1 MELRLYTL
9 DRNPVLEVLVMP
21 LDPVERAEL
30 EDRVQRQDGATGVRV
45 WNTTLLVDYD
55 YYDYC
60 HRCNIPF
67 GLIDVPVRS
76 EAEAIIWVCKNQLE
90 RKNLPEERR
99 KYLIG
104 KLSLAERTHNQQCLH
119 EVGYSAGQ
127 QGLSL
132 VKLAHYNTLKTVVRG
147 RIGKEYHF
155 SYMTVRKYETYALA
169 LDTLR
174 ESYPD
179 FVQEHLAGRL
189 RLSIERVESLSL
201 MPEDRRLRA
210 CQQWLHKPVVSQPRR
225 KKKKE
230 ATPIKSW
237 GHKPAALPAVSIK
250 DMPVYDP
257 DAEMISLVFTI
268 PSWRRS
274 IARVQEV
281 ADVDRA
287 SREARLRL
295 IEALMLLEVT
305 ADKLI
310 DVVKEEP
317 DERL

>member
-21 LDPVERAEL
+21 LDQAERAEL
-30 EDRVQRQDGATGVRV
+30 EEHVQRQDGATGVRV
-45 WNTTLLVDYD
+45 WNTTILVDYD

-60 HRCNIPF
+60 HRCNVPF
-67 GLIDVPVRS
+67 GLIDIPLRS
-76 EAEAIIWVCKNQLE
+76 EEEAIIWVCKNQLE
-90 RKNLPEERR
+90 RKNLPVERR

-104 KLSLAERTHNQQCLH
+104 KLSLAEQEHNQQCFH
-119 EVGYSAGQ
+119 E
-127 QGLSL
+127 GLSL

-147 RIGKEYHF
+147 RIGTEYHF
-155 SYMTVRKYETYALA
+155 SYMTVRKYENYALA

-189 RLSIERVESLSL
+189 RLSIERIETLSL

-210 CQQWLHKPVVSQPRR
+210 CQRWLHKPLEPSSR
-225 KKKKE
+225 KKKKDG
-230 ATPIKSW
+230 APRKSREQ
-237 GHKPAALPAVSIK
+237 KQAALPAVSIK

>member
-9 DRNPVLEVLVMP
+9 DRIPVLEVLVMP

-30 EDRVQRQDGATGVRV
+30 EDRVQRQDGATRVRV

-67 GLIDVPVRS
+67 GLIDIPVRS

-104 KLSLAERTHNQQCLH
+104 KLSLAEREHNQQCFH
-119 EVGYSAGQ
+119 EVGYSDGQ

-155 SYMTVRKYETYALA
+155 SYMTVRKYENYALA

-201 MPEDRRLRA
+201 LPEDRRLRA
-210 CQQWLHKPVVSQPRR
+210 CQRWLHKPLVSTSHR
-225 KKKKE
+225 KKKGSTLK
-230 ATPIKSW
+230 KSW
-237 GHKPAALPAVSIK
+237 GHKPASLPAVSIK

-257 DAEMISLVFTI
+257 DAELISLVFTI

-310 DVVKEEP
+310 NVVKEEP

>member
-104 KLSLAERTHNQQCLH
+104 KLSLAEREHNQQCLH

-132 VKLAHYNTLKTVVRG
+132 IKLAHYNTLKTVVRG

-189 RLSIERVESLSL
+189 RLSIERIETLSL
-201 MPEDRRLRA
+201 LPEDRRLRA

-230 ATPIKSW
+230 AAPVKSW
-237 GHKPAALPAVSIK
+237 GHKPAAVPAVSIK

>member
-1 MELRLYTL
+1 MS
-9 DRNPVLEVLVMP
+9 
-21 LDPVERAEL
+21 
-30 EDRVQRQDGATGVRV
+30 
-45 WNTTLLVDYD
+45 LL
-55 YYDYC
+55 
-60 HRCNIPF
+60 
-67 GLIDVPVRS
+67 
-76 EAEAIIWVCKNQLE
+76 
-90 RKNLPEERR
+90 
-99 KYLIG
+99 
-104 KLSLAERTHNQQCLH
+104 
-119 EVGYSAGQ
+119 
-127 QGLSL
+127 
-132 VKLAHYNTLKTVVRG
+132 
-147 RIGKEYHF
+147 
-155 SYMTVRKYETYALA
+155 
-169 LDTLR
+169 
-174 ESYPD
+174 
-179 FVQEHLAGRL
+179 
-189 RLSIERVESLSL
+189 
-201 MPEDRRLRA
+201 PEDRRLRA
-210 CQQWLHKPVVSQPRR
+210 CQQWVHKPVVSQPRR

-257 DAEMISLVFTI
+257 DAELISLVFTI